1 MKDSKNWYPKKGR
14 VILHADMNSFYA
26 SVETADNPD
35 LKGKPLAIA
44 GNPDERKG
52 IIVTCNYEA
61 RAYGIKTTMA
71 LWEANK
77 LCKNL
82 IVMRPNLERYREVS
96 REIFTIFEEFT
107 SFVEPISID
116 EGYLDI
122 SDCHDLGTPLEIA
135 KNIQT
140 TLKERLDLPCSI
152 GIAPNKFLAKMA
164 SDMKKPN
171 GITVL
176 RKRDIPN
183 KLWILPIDEMH
194 GVGQKTA
201 ERMREKQIYTI
212 GDLAKADPFLIKG
225 VFGITGDKLRRRA
238 LGEDPRPV
246 DPNSV
251 SVYKSVGSS
260 QTFGQDISVLE
271 DLLYK
276 LNELA
281 KKTEK
286 RIIKNDVVGRAI
298 QLTIRY
304 EDRTTVTRRIS
315 TSQYVFQA
323 NDIFYYARKLLEKH
337 WNESPVRLLGITLQ
351 EVIPKEQATYQLE
364 FFKER
369 EMKDKK
375 K

>member
-1 MKDSKNWYPKKGR
+1 MNHKKSWYPKKGR

-26 SVETADNPD
+26 SVETADDPR
-35 LKGKPLAIA
+35 LRGKPLAIA

-71 LWEANK
+71 LWQAKK
-77 LCKNL
+77 LCKDL
-82 IVMRPNLERYREVS
+82 IVKRPNMDRYREIS
-96 REIFTIFEEFT
+96 REIFAIFEEFT
-107 SFVEPISID
+107 PFVEPISID

-122 SDCHDLGTPLEIA
+122 SECYEQGTPLEIA
-135 KNIQT
+135 NRIQMK
-140 TLKERLDLPCSI
+140 LKEKLDLPCSI

-171 GITVL
+171 GITIL

-183 KLWILPIDEMH
+183 KLWVLPIDDMH
-194 GVGQKTA
+194 GVGYKTA
-201 ERMREKQIYTI
+201 ERMRERNIKTI

-225 VFGITGDKLRRRA
+225 VFGINGEKLRRRA

-251 SVYKSVGSS
+251 SVYKSIGSS
-260 QTFGQDISVLE
+260 QTFAQDISVLE
-271 DLLYK
+271 ELTYK
-276 LNELA
+276 LNDLA
-281 KKTEK
+281 KKTEQ
-286 RIIKNDVVGRAI
+286 RIIKSGVVGRAV

-304 EDRTTVTRRIS
+304 EDRTTITRRIS
-315 TSQYVFQA
+315 ASQYVYEA
-323 NDIFYYARKLLEKH
+323 KDIFYYGRKLLEKH
-337 WNESPVRLLGITLQ
+337 WNERPVRLLGITLQ

-364 FFKER
+364 FFDETK
-369 EMKDKK
+369 
-375 K
+375 